1 MNLKFLGNN
10 PISDE
15 FGTILKNYTKE
26 VIRYQPKDIID
37 FSYQYF
43 YCLEK
48 NIPLIP
54 TFETQINTE
63 KSSKNIQNM
72 NKKEIIKTINE
83 NPDNNNNII
92 SDNKIN
98 KNTKTVTPNN
108 NSEIGNEDDDN
119 NYLEDTPMKVP
130 ISKEMEEII
139 KKTEKKENKK
149 RPVSSFS
156 GLSENDEQKQGI
168 KDFISDLFFESEQN
182 ANEQLKNILE
192 KK

>member
-1 MNLKFLGNN
+1 MKLKFLGKNQ
-10 PISDE
+10 ISDE

-26 VIRYQPKDIID
+26 IIRHQPKDIID

-48 NIPLIP
+48 KIPLMSTI
-54 TFETQINTE
+54 ETQINTE
-63 KSSKNIQNM
+63 MSSKNILNTNQ
-72 NKKEIIKTINE
+72 KEIINTINE
-83 NPDNNNNII
+83 PPDNNIT

-98 KNTKTVTPNN
+98 KNSKTVTPNN
-108 NSEIGNEDDDN
+108 NSEIGNDNDNDDN
-119 NYLEDTPMKVP
+119 NNLEESPIKVP

-139 KKTEKKENKK
+139 KKTEKK

-156 GLSENDEQKQGI
+156 GLSENDEAKKGI

-182 ANEQLKNILE
+182 VHEQLKNE
-192 KK
+192 GE